1 MHVGHL
7 PNKLPFSLS
16 WHESGGTPRF
26 ADGQPLSTKIS
37 RKELVEALSDQQAF
51 DKLYIETTQR
61 AIDMYAKGHRRK
73 FALKLH
79 GSLAA
84 LDLYVH
90 VNTLTL

>member
-7 PNKLPFSLS
+7 PNKPPFSLS
-16 WHESGGTPRF
+16 WHESCNTPRF
-26 ADGQPLSTKIS
+26 AGGQPLSTKIS
-37 RKELVEALSDQQAF
+37 RTELVGALSNQQAF
-51 DKLYIETTQR
+51 DKLYIETTQQ

-84 LDLYVH
+84 LDLYV
-90 VNTLTL
+90 LT

>member
-7 PNKLPFSLS
+7 PNKPPFSLS
-16 WHESGGTPRF
+16 WRELCEVPRF

-37 RKELVEALSDQQAF
+37 RTELVGALGDQQAF
-51 DKLYIETTQR
+51 DKLYIEMTQR
-61 AIDMYAKGHRRK
+61 AIDVYAKGHRRK

-84 LDLYVH
+84 LDL
-90 VNTLTL
+90 

>member
-7 PNKLPFSLS
+7 PNKPPFSLS
-16 WHESGGTPRF
+16 WHESCGAPKF
-26 ADGQPLSTKIS
+26 ADGQPVSTKIS
-37 RKELVEALSDQQAF
+37 CTELVEALSNQQAF
-51 DKLYIETTQR
+51 DVLYIEMTQR

-84 LDLYVH
+84 LDLYV
-90 VNTLTL
+90 LM

>member
-16 WHESGGTPRF
+16 WHGSCGTPKF

-37 RKELVEALSDQQAF
+37 RKELVEALGDQQAF

-90 VNTLTL
+90 VKTPAV